1 VNKTI
6 EVSVND
12 IARFGAATAV
22 VHAFLAET
30 SCRFEDGLVPTG
42 CATSELATG
51 FGIYGKVLDMAFRK
65 LETAQYIV
73 ISDDGQSIGVVVGV
87 D

>member
-1 VNKTI
+1 
-6 EVSVND
+6 
-12 IARFGAATAV
+12 
-22 VHAFLAET
+22 
-30 SCRFEDGLVPTG
+30 
-42 CATSELATG
+42 
-51 FGIYGKVLDMAFRK
+51 VLDMAFRK